1 MWAQRDS
8 GSVEISKL
16 ITYKNF
22 TEHFIGIYQNNPQ
35 SIDSLN
41 MVWTETCH
49 AKYLSTKH
57 APQQHSLLRSCGNQN
72 FLF

>member
-1 MWAQRDS
+1 MWAQRDI

-41 MVWTETCH
+41 MVWTENVSRQILEH
-49 AKYLSTKH
+49 
-57 APQQHSLLRSCGNQN
+57 
-72 FLF
+72 